1 MLLWISLA
9 SAGIKTVG
17 MVGSPGWVPV
27 QPAQV
32 SAVEGQIA
40 CLEWA
45 GSGLPRVVSCP
56 VAATGVV
63 SPMRRGSGSGALLG
77 VVDWSPL
84 SVGSR
89 SGGQNGLMAVEAS
102 WSTTLVAD
110 RFGQINPDDLPA
122 AAEWCRQPA
131 SGAVVV
137 AAAQGCARTAVMQP
151 FDPLLPPKVKDIDG
165 RWVQH
170 GEGAWRI
177 EGAKATT
184 CEGPAQVVMVK
195 VIPVSELCAAD
206 VLPRALAGIELQ
218 MSSFKASPDAV
229 SAPVKGLFGD
239 LARLRANLGD
249 LSASLEQVDVDLKQ
263 GSSEIGAIRERIE
276 GLDLNDRRWV
286 SLLTRLEQLTA
297 DTAEASV
304 VSGSHRRRLE
314 AVMAEASSL
323 EEKAS
328 QPGLDAMLVQRMGG
342 QVSDVLQRLEELEGE
357 INGLIIRVSA
367 MRQGVGYLQGGLA
380 VGLPDAPAK

>member
-17 MVGSPGWVPV
+17 MVGNPGWVPV
-27 QPAQV
+27 QPAPV
-32 SAVEGQIA
+32 SAVEGQVA

-63 SPMRRGSGSGALLG
+63 SPMRRGSGTGALLG
-77 VVDWSPL
+77 VVEWSPL
-84 SVGSR
+84 AVGSR
-89 SGGQNGLMAVEAS
+89 SGGQNGLMAVEAA

-110 RFGQINPDDLPA
+110 RFGQVNPDDLPSA
-122 AAEWCRQPA
+122 TEWCRQPA

-137 AAAQGCARTAVMQP
+137 AAAQGCSRTAVMQP

-165 RWVQH
+165 RWVEH
-170 GEGAWRI
+170 VEGAWRI

-184 CEGPAQVVMVK
+184 CEGAAQVVMVR
-195 VIPVSELCAAD
+195 VVPVSELCAAD

-218 MSSFKASPDAV
+218 MSSFKASPDSV

-239 LARLRANLGD
+239 LARLRSNLGD
-249 LSASLEQVDVDLKQ
+249 MAASLEQVDVDLTQ
-263 GSSEIGAIRERIE
+263 GGAEIAAVRQRTD
-276 GLDLNDRRWV
+276 GLDLNDGRWV

-297 DTAEASV
+297 DTAEATV
-304 VSGSHRRRLE
+304 VSGSHRKRLE
-314 AVMAEASSL
+314 AVAAEAVSL

-328 QPGLDAMLVQRMGG
+328 QPGLDAMLVQRLGT
-342 QVSDVLQRLEELEGE
+342 QVHDALQRLEELEGE
-357 INGLIIRVSA
+357 VNGLIIRVSA
-367 MRQGVGYLQGGLA
+367 MRQGVGYLQGGIA